1 MQRKQHGLISLI
13 KVAACAVLALGV
25 AAQVQAQDKKADPN
39 GTWKWTQPGRN
50 GGPDREFS
58 LKLKLEGEKLT
69 GKLTAPGRQGATTE
83 TEIKEGKLKG
93 DEISFT
99 TSIERGGN
107 TFTSKYNGKISGD
120 TIKGKIERPGR
131 DGGTQETKWEAKR
144 EAEKK

>member
-1 MQRKQHGLISLI
+1 MERTQHALTSLI
-13 KVAACAVLALGV
+13 KVVTCAALALG
-25 AAQVQAQDKKADPN
+25 AITQAQAQDKKVDPT
-39 GTWKWTQPGRN
+39 GTWKWTVAGRQ
-50 GGPDREFS
+50 GGQDREFT
-58 LKLKLEGEKLT
+58 LKLKQEGEKLT

-83 TEIKEGKLKG
+83 TDIKEAKLKG

-99 TSIERGGN
+99 TSVARGEN
-107 TFTSKYNGKISGD
+107 TITSKYNGKISGD